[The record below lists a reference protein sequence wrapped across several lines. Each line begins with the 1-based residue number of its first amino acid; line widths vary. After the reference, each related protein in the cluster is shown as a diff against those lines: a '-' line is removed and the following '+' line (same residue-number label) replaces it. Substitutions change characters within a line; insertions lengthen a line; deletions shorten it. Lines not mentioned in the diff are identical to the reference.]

1 MLLASRQHLV
11 IEVTNPKSSNP
22 LFRLT
27 TMYEMELLGLLS
39 DDAISEKRFVALPL
53 QFCNVIRFIRNSSII
68 TTHENTLCSCLVE
81 YLRENDS
88 TTFKLDEEELFNL
101 ITDILVE
108 CEFKRTVEA
117 YNSILLRKHIKLA
130 KVMYREFNEMYERK
144 KKDDEYLNLDL
155 NGKIRQAMSVVHFV
169 LKQHKSEFIPL

>member
-11 IEVTNPKSSNP
+11 IEVTNLKSSNP
-22 LFRLT
+22 LFHFT

-39 DDAISEKRFVALPL
+39 DDTILEKRFVALPL

-68 TTHENTLCSCLVE
+68 TTHENTLCNCLVE

-88 TTFKLDEEELFNL
+88 TTFKLDEEESFNL

-117 YNSILLRKHIKLA
+117 YNSILLRKHFKLA

-144 KKDDEYLNLDL
+144 KKDDEHLNLDV
-155 NGKIRQAMSVVHFV
+155 NGKIRQAMLVVHFV
-169 LKQHKSEFIPL
+169 LNQHKSEFIPL